1 VRDGPL
7 AWLAS
12 RGAQQAADPATDQQQ
27 VKRDGRGAEAPPR
40 HAGSRPWGGRS
51 PRGAGRSL
59 VTKRG
64 SVARTNSRVDESPE
78 DEQRRSAEDPRK
90 RRSRL
95 LAPPP
100 RKGDARPAGGK
111 SRGHAG
117 GDELPGLRERHEPLK
132 GRPQERHLPENGR
145 TAEGGRSRREVEK
158 TCGRHRS
165 WQGGTCWQI
174 PG

>member
-1 VRDGPL
+1 VTVEGRKPRP
-7 AWLAS
+7 A
-12 RGAQQAADPATDQQQ
+12 AQDEDH
-27 VKRDGRGAEAPPR
+27 GEAEAQE
-40 HAGSRPWGGRS
+40 GQVGRWLLNVAQR
-51 PRGAGRSL
+51 RGPIL
-59 VTKRG
+59 
-64 SVARTNSRVDESPE
+64 ARTEALKTNKGVTPDH
-78 DEQRRSAEDPRK
+78 PRK
-90 RRSRL
+90 WRSRL

-117 GDELPGLRERHEPLK
+117 GDELPGLSERHEPLK
-132 GRPQERHLPENGR
+132 GEPQERHLPENGR

-165 WQGGTCWQI
+165 WQGGTCWRI